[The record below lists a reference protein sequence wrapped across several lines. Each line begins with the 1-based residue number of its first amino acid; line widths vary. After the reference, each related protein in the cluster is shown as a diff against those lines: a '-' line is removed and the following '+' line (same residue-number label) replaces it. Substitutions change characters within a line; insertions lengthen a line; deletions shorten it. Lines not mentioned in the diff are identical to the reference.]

1 MTFIENGPAP
11 SIADGVFR
19 WDQPLARVKPEW
31 VDGYRHMNMGYY
43 LVAYDAQTDRLWPH
57 LGLGTALRES
67 GLGTFAAEAWL
78 DYQREMTEGMP
89 IGAESEVLAT
99 DEKRLLV
106 RHRMFHWEEGW
117 TASAHEVLY
126 LCVDLALRRV
136 TPWPGPLL
144 ARLQAAATGGGA
156 QRLALSRRRR

>member
-1 MTFIENGPAP
+1 MTFIEDGPVP
-11 SIADGVFR
+11 EVEDGVFR
-19 WDQPLARVKPEW
+19 WRQPLARVKPEW
-31 VDGYRHMNMGYY
+31 VDGYRHLNMGYY

-89 IGAESEVLAT
+89 IGAESEVLAV

-126 LCVDLALRRV
+126 LCVDLERRRV
-136 TPWPGPLL
+136 TPWPEALRQRL
-144 ARLQAAATGGGA
+144 ASTATGA
-156 QRLALSRRRR
+156 PPQRLALSRRRG